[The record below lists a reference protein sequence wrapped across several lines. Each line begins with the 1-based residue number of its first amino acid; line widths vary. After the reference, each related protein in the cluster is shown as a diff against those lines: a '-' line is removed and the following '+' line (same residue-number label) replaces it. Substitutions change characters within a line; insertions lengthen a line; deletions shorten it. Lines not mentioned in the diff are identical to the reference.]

1 MRSQNFKFEK
11 IPLLSFL
18 RFPKYR
24 KRKKTLKKGPKSF
37 WDCLGDLTY
46 KEMRTQINKTRCLRF
61 VLLFVSLFVNNK
73 EAQNEKAFS

>member
-46 KEMRTQINKTRCLRF
+46 KENENTNKQNP
-61 VLLFVSLFVNNK
+61 VLKVCFTICASLCQQQRGTK
-73 EAQNEKAFS
+73 